1 VNLELTR
8 SFSAPFAA
16 RYLDRFLVFLQTK
29 LQKTFDVEFEM
40 RLAAM
45 VLDTPYFDKWV
56 REVPSKTLGSFFRTF
71 VKLSTQSGM
80 FPDLIRVLQYFRT
93 DPKVS
98 FLLARFLLLR
108 SLICVIYSPR
118 NPSLNISSTASR

>member
-1 VNLELTR
+1 MNLELTR

-56 REVPSKTLGSFFRTF
+56 RDSPSYNTASFFRRF
-71 VKLSTQSGM
+71 IVLSLEPRM
-80 FPDLIRVLQYFRT
+80 CPDLSRVLEHFRT
-93 DPKVS
+93 DSEASLVLARCT
-98 FLLARFLLLR
+98 LLAG
-108 SLICVIYSPR
+108 
-118 NPSLNISSTASR
+118 